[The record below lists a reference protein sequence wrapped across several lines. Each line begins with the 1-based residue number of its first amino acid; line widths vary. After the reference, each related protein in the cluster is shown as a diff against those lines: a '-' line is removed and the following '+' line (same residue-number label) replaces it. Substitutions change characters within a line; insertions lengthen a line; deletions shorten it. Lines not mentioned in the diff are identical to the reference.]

1 MIIKKDEKK
10 SSLLGS
16 LLMVLAIITVF
27 GVCIIKYKF
36 EAHVPISICIGLLI
50 IYGCIGLKIEWADMS
65 KSMVNSIST
74 ALECMLIIL
83 AIGATVGTWIAAGI
97 VPYIITL
104 GLNVMSAKNY
114 LVSAFCV
121 CTVMSMCT
129 GSSWTTMGTIGVAF
143 MGVGTAL
150 GINPAMSAGA
160 IVCGAYIGDTQSPL
174 SDQTNF
180 SSSITGVNLYKH
192 LKSMLYTT
200 APTFVICVIV
210 FYILGFQIDTTGD
223 VTPIK
228 EMVSSLESNFNFTP
242 ILLLPFVVMLIM
254 ILAKV
259 PAFPT
264 LLFCSIIGI
273 VFSVIIQKRGIE
285 ESIIYW
291 YSGFISTSGNE
302 TIDSLLSRGGITS
315 MWYTLTLMLLSL
327 SLAGVLERC
336 GIIDNL
342 VNGMYRF
349 ISGVLSLTIIQL
361 ISEYILSFVASD
373 PYLAMLLPAKA
384 FNKKYEELGCD
395 KAVLSRTLENGATI
409 VAPMVP
415 WGSNGVYC
423 STALGISTLE
433 YIPYYFMGVITPFVC
448 IICCATGFGM
458 FRNQQKNRKETSANN
473 LNIE

>member
-1 MIIKKDEKK
+1 
-10 SSLLGS
+10 
-16 LLMVLAIITVF
+16 
-27 GVCIIKYKF
+27 
-36 EAHVPISICIGLLI
+36 
-50 IYGCIGLKIEWADMS
+50 
-65 KSMVNSIST
+65 
-74 ALECMLIIL
+74 
-83 AIGATVGTWIAAGI
+83 
-97 VPYIITL
+97 
-104 GLNVMSAKNY
+104 
-114 LVSAFCV
+114 
-121 CTVMSMCT
+121 
-129 GSSWTTMGTIGVAF
+129 
-143 MGVGTAL
+143 
-150 GINPAMSAGA
+150 
-160 IVCGAYIGDTQSPL
+160 
-174 SDQTNF
+174 
-180 SSSITGVNLYKH
+180 
-192 LKSMLYTT
+192 MLYTT

-210 FYILGFQIDTTGD
+210 FYILGLQIDTTGD

-228 EMVSSLESNFNFTP
+228 EMVSSLEINFNFSP
-242 ILLLPFVVMLIM
+242 ILLLPFVVMLI
-254 ILAKV
+254 
-259 PAFPT
+259 
-264 LLFCSIIGI
+264 LFCSVIGI
-273 VFSVIIQKRGIE
+273 VLSIIIQKRGIE
-285 ESIIYW
+285 ESIVYW
-291 YSGFISTSGNE
+291 YSGYISTSGNE

-349 ISGVLSLTIIQL
+349 ISGILSLTIIQL

-423 STALGISTLE
+423 STALGISALE
-433 YIPYYFMGVITPFVC
+433 YVPYYFMGVITPFVC

-458 FRNQQKNRKETSANN
+458 FRNQQKNRIKRSTSN